1 MARKPADIVAVKVR
15 MREDL
20 RRQIEKLA
28 KKNGQTVNGQTVLLL
43 ENAVRAEQL
52 GFGGFD
58 GIVKAVESSTA
69 AYAVEQ
75 TYKRLRLEENQSQLS
90 LTKRSNQ

>member
-28 KKNGQTVNGQTVLLL
+28 KKSGQSVNAQAVLLL
-43 ENAVRAEQL
+43 ESAVLAEHS
-52 GFGGFD
+52 GVGGIS
-58 GIVKAVESSTA
+58 GVITAVQSSTA
-69 AYAVEQ
+69 AFAVQE
-75 TYKRLRLEENQSQLS
+75 TIKQLGVKLPEPQPS
-90 LTKRSNQ
+90 ITKRSDQ